1 MKFAGQDDKKFMID
15 ASGQGDYTNYL
26 PSNKLVIPVD
36 TSLVLANGTISSR
49 FRNRMVSPMI
59 WEYSDNY
66 AYKGDLAIMDLL
78 SNNGWKRPV
87 YISTTVPAD
96 QYKGLEKY
104 FIQEGM
110 AYRLAPVKTEGAEQG
125 EYGSIDPDIM
135 YDNMMN
141 KFKWGNAADPHVYL
155 DENNRRMFVNFRRLF
170 GNLGNA
176 LLQSGDTTRA
186 IEAVRKGIGIMPAEK
201 LPHDYFSIVL
211 AEDLIKAGH
220 NEEGMRLLDDIIS
233 YADQYLSYVI
243 RLRSNQRFGLDYST
257 GINMQALL
265 DIYNMSVKMKM
276 DSLAKSV
283 EPLVNKYYTQL
294 YSRK

>member
-1 MKFAGQDDKKFMID
+1 
-15 ASGQGDYTNYL
+15 
-26 PSNKLVIPVD
+26 
-36 TSLVLANGTISSR
+36 
-49 FRNRMVSPMI
+49 
-59 WEYSDNY
+59 
-66 AYKGDLAIMDLL
+66 
-78 SNNGWKRPV
+78 
-87 YISTTVPAD
+87 
-96 QYKGLEKY
+96 
-104 FIQEGM
+104 
-110 AYRLAPVKTEGAEQG
+110 
-125 EYGSIDPDIM
+125 
-135 YDNMMN
+135 
-141 KFKWGNAADPHVYL
+141 
-155 DENNRRMFVNFRRLF
+155 
-170 GNLGNA
+170 
-176 LLQSGDTTRA
+176 
-186 IEAVRKGIGIMPAEK
+186 
-201 LPHDYFSIVL
+201 VL